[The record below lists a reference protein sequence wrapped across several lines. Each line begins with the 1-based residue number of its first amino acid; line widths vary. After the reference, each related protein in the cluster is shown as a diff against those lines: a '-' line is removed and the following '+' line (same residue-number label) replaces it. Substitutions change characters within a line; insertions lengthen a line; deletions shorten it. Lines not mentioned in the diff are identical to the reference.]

1 MIIMNALN
9 QGIRFPEKKER
20 SEAWEALVKEI
31 VADDFHNA
39 SGEEASP
46 SSTPGQLTV
55 IGSGIEA
62 VGFSRQDERCLE
74 SADYVFY
81 CVADPATVVWI
92 KSKRP
97 DAHDLYVLYDDN
109 KPRYKTYMQMTEAM
123 LHYVRKGK
131 HVVGIYYGHPGVFVL
146 STHRA
151 IEIARREGHRAY
163 MRPGISALDCL
174 CADLGV
180 DPSTPGLQ
188 TFEASDMLIRDKKP
202 DTSSHVVLWQV
213 GLIGELGYR
222 RIGYLNKN
230 FNILLDYLTEY
241 YGNDHIITNYI
252 ASRYPGIPPTIERYK
267 ISELYNP
274 ELQSK
279 VTGISTFYIAPKD
292 VRAVNVERAIQ
303 LGMIQPGDKPRFPD
317 TPLRKIAQYSI
328 KEQRALDELAE
339 FKVPHGY
346 KWQEDT
352 IPSRFILKLLE
363 DPDLLQLYET
373 QPSTALQQ
381 PYFNDMSEREHRLM
395 ASRDAGQVQIAAKGL
410 HARSEGNSVL
420 LSEIVARTKI
430 ARQIAKAT
438 SLDDLDPFLN
448 RESIDIDS
456 LSQDIHRLNSRSA
469 HLWSGVYYD
478 ASSETLICILAPHQ
492 GPNKIV
498 LTINGEPIQRAYF
511 RQGCLYWKANT
522 TNQTEGVIRFA
533 RLSATHTIAIGSI
546 AAKGGAD
553 YTNGRIEAVGIM
565 PFAKNS
571 TETMRKSVLLTRQMK
586 QELAGAYLLRHST
599 VDSKPTIHRLDFDR
613 QQATLKGVTYEVTDL
628 GNNTFKLATNS
639 ESTPSLE
646 LSFVYDPLA
655 SALQCFGSDAA
666 GAKLMGMRR
675 VKSESTALIEDEF
688 DLGLTNQPLAQVRAF
703 AQIGADS
710 GGIMFWSNWQKIAQS
725 GYATAKLLDLLNQA
739 K

>member
-1 MIIMNALN
+1 MNVLN
-9 QGIRFPEKKER
+9 QGSRFPEKKER
-20 SEAWEALVKEI
+20 SEAWETLVKEI
-31 VADDFHNA
+31 AQEGFHN
-39 SGEEASP
+39 STGEEASP
-46 SSTPGQLTV
+46 SQTPGQLTV

-62 VGFSRQDERCLE
+62 VGFSRQDERCID

-131 HVVGIYYGHPGVFVL
+131 HVLGIYYGHPGVFVL

-151 IEIARREGHRAY
+151 IEIARREGHRAD

-202 DTSSHVVLWQV
+202 DISSHVVLWQV

-230 FNILLDYLTEY
+230 FNLLLDYLTEF
-241 YGNDHIITNYI
+241 YGSDYTITNYI

-292 VRAVNVERAIQ
+292 VHPVNVERAIQ
-303 LGMIQPGDKPRFPD
+303 LGMIQTGDKPRFPD
-317 TPLRKIAQYSI
+317 TPLRKIAQYST
-328 KEQRALDELAE
+328 KEKRALDELAD
-339 FKVPHGY
+339 FKVPNGY
-346 KWQEDT
+346 KWQDDT
-352 IPSRFILKLLE
+352 LSSRFVLKLLE
-363 DPDLLQLYET
+363 DPDLLRQYET
-373 QPSTALQQ
+373 QPSAALQQ
-381 PYFNDMSEREHRLM
+381 PFFNKMSEREHQLM

-410 HARSEGNSVL
+410 HARSEGNLAL
-420 LSEIVARTKI
+420 LNEIVASTKL
-430 ARQIAKAT
+430 ARRVAKAAT
-438 SLDDLDPFLN
+438 LEDFYHLVDK
-448 RESIDIDS
+448 ESIDRDC
-456 LSQDIHRLNSRSA
+456 LFQDIHRLNSRSA

-478 ASSETLICILAPHQ
+478 AKSSTLICMLAPHQ
-492 GPNKIV
+492 GPSKIV
-498 LTINGEPIQRAYF
+498 LTINGETIQRAYF
-511 RQGCLYWKANT
+511 RQGCLYWKANS

-533 RLSATHTIAIGSI
+533 RLSATHTIAIGSV
-546 AAKGGAD
+546 ATKDRAD

-571 TETMRKSVLLTRQMK
+571 SETMRKSVLLNQHLK
-586 QELAGAYLLRHST
+586 QSLYGDYVLRHST
-599 VDSKPTIHRLDFDR
+599 GQSKPTV
-613 QQATLKGVTYEVTDL
+613 QQLCIGSEEAKMNGIKYVVTHIGSDTLKLTSYPEDG
-628 GNNTFKLATNS
+628 AA
-639 ESTPSLE
+639 SLE
-646 LSFVYDPLA
+646 LRFVYDPLA
-655 SALQCFGSDAA
+655 SAFQCFGSDDVSTR
-666 GAKLMGMRR
+666 LMGIKRDD
-675 VKSESTALIEDEF
+675 SGSAALIEAEF
-688 DLGLTNQPLAQVRAF
+688 TLGLENDPLRYVRAF
-703 AQIGADS
+703 AQIGSDS

-725 GYATAKLLDLLNQA
+725 GYATARLLDLINQA

>member
-1 MIIMNALN
+1 MNALN
-9 QGIRFPEKKER
+9 QGGRFPRKQER
-20 SEAWEALVKEI
+20 SEAWEELVKEI
-31 VADDFHNA
+31 VADGFHH
-39 SGEEASP
+39 SSCEEVLP
-46 SSTPGQLTV
+46 TQTPGQLTI

-81 CVADPATVVWI
+81 CVADPATVVWL

-151 IEIARREGHRAY
+151 IEIARREGHRAE

-222 RIGYLNKN
+222 RVGYLNKN
-230 FNILLDYLTEY
+230 FNILLDYLMAF
-241 YGNDHIITNYI
+241 YGGEHVITNYI
-252 ASRYPGIPPTIERYK
+252 ASRYPGVPPTIERYK

-274 ELQSK
+274 ELQNK

-292 VRAVNVERAIQ
+292 VRAVNVQRAIQ

-317 TPLRKIAQYSI
+317 KPLRQIAQYSA
-328 KEQRALDELAE
+328 KEKRALDELAE

-352 IPSRFILKLLE
+352 IPARFILQLLE
-363 DPDLLQLYET
+363 DPNLLQRYET
-373 QPSTALQQ
+373 QPSSALQQ
-381 PYFNDMSEREHRLM
+381 PPFNEMSEREHRLM
-395 ASRDAGQVQIAAKGL
+395 ESRDAGQVQIAAKGL
-410 HARSEGNSVL
+410 HARSEGNRAFL
-420 LSEIVARTKI
+420 NEIVASTKL
-430 ARQIAKAT
+430 ARQISKT
-438 SLDDLDPFLN
+438 MSLDDLYQLVD
-448 RESIDIDS
+448 RESLDIDS
-456 LSQDIHRLNSRSA
+456 LPQDIHRLNHRSA

-478 ASSETLICILAPHQ
+478 ANSEVLICILAPHQ
-492 GPNKIV
+492 GANKIV
-498 LTINGEPIQRAYF
+498 LTVNGEPIQRAYF
-511 RQGCLYWKANT
+511 RQGCLYWKANA
-522 TNQTEGVIRFA
+522 TNQTAGVIRFA

-546 AAKGGAD
+546 TDKGGTD

-565 PFAKNS
+565 PFARNS
-571 TETMRKSVLLTRQMK
+571 TEAMRKSILLTRHIK
-586 QELAGAYLLRHST
+586 QELAGCYLVRHT
-599 VDSKPTIHRLDFDR
+599 KVDGKPTVHQLDFNR
-613 QQATLKGVTYEVTDL
+613 QQATLKGKKYEVTDL
-628 GNNTFKLATNS
+628 GGNTFKLVRDTTS
-639 ESTPSLE
+639 YSIE
-646 LSFVYDPLA
+646 LRFVYDPLA
-655 SALQCFGSDAA
+655 SALQCFGNDSV
-666 GAKLMGMRR
+666 GSKLMGMRK
-675 VKSESTALIEDEF
+675 VDSESTVSIENEF
-688 DLGLTNQPLAQVRAF
+688 DLGLANQPLLQVCAF
-703 AQIGADS
+703 AQIGAEN